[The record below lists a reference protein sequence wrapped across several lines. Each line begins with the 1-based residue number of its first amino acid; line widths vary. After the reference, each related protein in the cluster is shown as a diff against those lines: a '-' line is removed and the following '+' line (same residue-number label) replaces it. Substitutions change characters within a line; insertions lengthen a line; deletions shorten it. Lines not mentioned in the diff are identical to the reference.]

1 MNSTTQTPTTPQTL
15 RQLAAAAYADKI
27 CQEIIQKEKERRLY
41 REHMDT
47 DFNGYLAGIFRQEE
61 KTYQVFCFSWDEEE
75 DAPVAQCDGLTFVPT
90 FADDDTTM
98 NGVALQTEPGRRHR
112 IESLA
117 DLGALLPRCKSCGS
131 ENVQDTG
138 SHVKCFHCSDE
149 YYTDGSDAPTL
160 APPMSE
166 THPETDDLP
175 SIYICT
181 SGGVTEVISTSHP
194 IKVYHFDYDEAEADD
209 DYDGEEIDANPHD
222 RPGNDPATRYEAA
235 QAETA
240 ERRRR

>member
-15 RQLAAAAYADKI
+15 RQLAAAAYAEKI
-27 CQEIIQKEKERRLY
+27 KEETARREKERQW
-41 REHMDT
+41 
-47 DFNGYLAGIFRQEE
+47 FRSSQATAFRGHLHILGEG
-61 KTYQVFCFSWDEEE
+61 E
-75 DAPVAQCDGLTFVPT
+75 DAAEFIWNETDEQPELITDGLRFVPSYSEP
-90 FADDDTTM
+90 M
-98 NGVALQTEPGRRHR
+98 KINGIALQTADGRRHR